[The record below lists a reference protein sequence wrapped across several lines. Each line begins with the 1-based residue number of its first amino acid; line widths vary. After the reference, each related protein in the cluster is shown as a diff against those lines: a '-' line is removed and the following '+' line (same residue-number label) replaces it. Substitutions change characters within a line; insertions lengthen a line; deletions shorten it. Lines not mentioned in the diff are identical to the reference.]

1 MNAAA
6 AHPDHSGPAVP
17 VRATQSLIGV
27 IQWCSHHL
35 SLLGYELLWRWIF
48 GIPVLWICWQQALHV
63 WALVPPE
70 QWTQLQLVQGDPV
83 KASAVLA
90 MLWESLLPTIL
101 GILRWLV
108 PTLIVAWSIVSGLG
122 RWLVLRR
129 LAALQPEWL
138 PPQRLR
144 GHAGRLIIFQAARI
158 LGLVAA
164 CVTVCFCIRAGA
176 DSAFADPDN
185 PNLVLY
191 FVVVIVSGLGVFTLW
206 ALLSWA
212 VTVAPLLSLLEGQGV
227 IASLHSSWRLGKT
240 LTSKLI
246 EVNLVL
252 GIIKLALLVLAMV
265 FSAIPLPFESA
276 TTPQQLHVWWAI
288 VTVAYF
294 VANDFFQIARLVALL
309 KLIQTLRHSQLT
321 D

>member
-1 MNAAA
+1 MAAA
-6 AHPDHSGPAVP
+6 TP
-17 VRATQSLIGV
+17 VRGTQSLVGT
-27 IQWCSHHL
+27 IQWCAHNS
-35 SLLGYELLWRWIF
+35 SLLGYELLWRWAF

-70 QWTQLQLVQGDPV
+70 QWAQLQMVQGDPV

-90 MLWESLLPTIL
+90 VLWEALLPAIL

-108 PTLIVAWSIVSGLG
+108 PTLIVAWSVVSGFG

-129 LAALQPEWL
+129 LATLQPAWL

-144 GHAGRLIIFQAARI
+144 GHAWRLIIFQAARI
-158 LGLVAA
+158 FGLVAA
-164 CVTVCFCIRAGA
+164 CLAVVFCIRAGA

-191 FVVVIVSGLGVFTLW
+191 FVVVIVSGLSVFTLW

-212 VTVAPLLSLLEGQGV
+212 VTVAPLLSLLEGKGV
-227 IASLHSSWRLGKT
+227 VASLRGSWRLGKT
-240 LTSKLI
+240 LTSKLV
-246 EVNLVL
+246 EMNLVL
-252 GIIKLALLVLAMV
+252 GIVKLALLVLAMV

-276 TTPQQLHVWWAI
+276 TTPQQLHVWWGI

-294 VANDFFQIARLVALL
+294 VANDFFQVARLVASL
-309 KLIQTLRHSQLT
+309 KLIKTLREQ
-321 D
+321 